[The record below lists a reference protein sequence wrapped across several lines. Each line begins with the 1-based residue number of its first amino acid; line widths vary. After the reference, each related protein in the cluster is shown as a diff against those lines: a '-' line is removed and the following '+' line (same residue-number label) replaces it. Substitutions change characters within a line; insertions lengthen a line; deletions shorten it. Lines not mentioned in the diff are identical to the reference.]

1 MCVSVSVRLWVRS
14 RALDG
19 LLLLL
24 ADSKLMDLV
33 VVRLGA
39 GRVWLSADLGRG
51 PASVTS
57 PVAINDGQWHH
68 VSVRQLSA
76 GRMTSIIL
84 VLLLFATLV
93 IGTNVWKQE

>member
-1 MCVSVSVRLWVRS
+1 MFVSVSVRLWVRS

-33 VVRLGA
+33 VVWMAA

-57 PVAINDGQWHH
+57 TVAINDGQWHH
-68 VSVRQLSA
+68 VSVRQISDFL
-76 GRMTSIIL
+76 TNTI
-84 VLLLFATLV
+84 LLFHRNFHV
-93 IGTNVWKQE
+93 IM

>member
-68 VSVRQLSA
+68 VSV
-76 GRMTSIIL
+76 TSIIL

>member
-1 MCVSVSVRLWVRS
+1 MFVCVCVSVSVRLWVRS

-68 VSVRQLSA
+68 VSVRRLSA
-76 GRMTSIIL
+76 
-84 VLLLFATLV
+84 
-93 IGTNVWKQE
+93 